1 MSMRLGTIMQKGDR
15 YSVWVGG
22 RSIIPYFNTE
32 DQADFVC
39 ANRLGKLKKELKKIR
54 IPFVKVWVAW

>member
-1 MSMRLGTIMQKGDR
+1 MGIIKQIGDR

-54 IPFVKVWVAW
+54 IPFVKMWIAW

>member
-1 MSMRLGTIMQKGDR
+1 MGIIKQIGDR
-15 YSVWVGG
+15 YSVCVDGW
-22 RSIIPYFNTE
+22 STLPYFDTE

-39 ANRLGKLKKELKKIR
+39 ANRLGKLQKELIKIR

>member
-1 MSMRLGTIMQKGDR
+1 MGIIKQIGDR
-15 YSVWVGG
+15 YSVWVDG

>member
-1 MSMRLGTIMQKGDR
+1 MQKGDR
-15 YSVWVGG
+15 YSVCVDG
-22 RSIIPYFNTE
+22 RSVIPYFDNE

-54 IPFVKVWVAW
+54 VPFTKIWIAW

>member
-1 MSMRLGTIMQKGDR
+1 MAMGIIKQIGDR
-15 YSVWVGG
+15 YSVCVDG
-22 RSIIPYFNTE
+22 RSVIPYFDNE

-54 IPFVKVWVAW
+54 VPFTKIWIAW